1 MRLVFFAGYIRNR
14 RQLCR
19 ELALADGETEQAVLE
34 AAYSRW
40 GERLADHL
48 YGGFAFVFEN
58 PESGTLFCVRDQ
70 FGLQPF
76 FYMVT
81 GKGELLYGSDIN
93 GLVRDPRCR
102 RSVDPEAIQY
112 YMCFGYPAGEKTIWK
127 GIRKLMPG
135 QTLTFRDGKAS
146 VSTYYQ
152 KAWTPEYECTEEEWT
167 GRIGETLARIIRE
180 DRENVDFRSACSF
193 LSGGVDSSYLLA
205 VSGVSRAVGI
215 GYPEENASET
225 FLAAQTAKALGADFS
240 EADVTPEMFF
250 DAIPQMVRRT
260 GLPLADASAAVF
272 GIGCEMA
279 ARKASVCYSGE
290 GADEFFAG
298 YRIYLHADK
307 LAQTGGPW
315 HYGCAGVMNAENAA
329 RLLML
334 EHPFSLVH
342 LVKELYEESEGDEHL
357 SRLLRIDCAL
367 WLEGDILF
375 AAGCSAKAA
384 GLRLLLP
391 YADRRMF
398 ELAARIPS
406 ALKQKDGIEKY
417 ILRRAAEKHLPA
429 ETAFRRKVGFSVP
442 VRKWLR
448 TEPFRGRAES
458 VLFGDRS
465 VRFFDQPLLRQYWS
479 SFQAGNDEAWQI
491 PYAAY
496 VFIIWAMEYGV

>member
-152 KAWTPEYECTEEEWT
+152 KAWTPEYECTEEEWI

-215 GYPEENASET
+215 GYRGENASET
-225 FLAAQTAKALGADFS
+225 FLAAQTAKALGAGFFPRRTLRRKCFLTPFRRWFGEQGCRWRMLPRPFS
-240 EADVTPEMFF
+240 GSDAKWRRGRPPY
-250 DAIPQMVRRT
+250 AIPAKEQTNFSPVTGSTCMLTNWRKPAVHGTMAVR
-260 GLPLADASAAVF
+260 V
-272 GIGCEMA
+272 
-279 ARKASVCYSGE
+279 
-290 GADEFFAG
+290 
-298 YRIYLHADK
+298 
-307 LAQTGGPW
+307 
-315 HYGCAGVMNAENAA
+315 
-329 RLLML
+329 
-334 EHPFSLVH
+334 
-342 LVKELYEESEGDEHL
+342 
-357 SRLLRIDCAL
+357 
-367 WLEGDILF
+367 
-375 AAGCSAKAA
+375 
-384 GLRLLLP
+384 
-391 YADRRMF
+391 
-398 ELAARIPS
+398 
-406 ALKQKDGIEKY
+406 
-417 ILRRAAEKHLPA
+417 
-429 ETAFRRKVGFSVP
+429 
-442 VRKWLR
+442 
-448 TEPFRGRAES
+448 
-458 VLFGDRS
+458 
-465 VRFFDQPLLRQYWS
+465 
-479 SFQAGNDEAWQI
+479 
-491 PYAAY
+491 
-496 VFIIWAMEYGV
+496 

>member
-1 MRLVFFAGYIRNR
+1 MRLVFFAGYMRNR

-19 ELALADGETEQAVLE
+19 ELALEDGETEQAVLE

-180 DRENVDFRSACSF
+180 DRENVDFRSASSF

-215 GYPEENASET
+215 GYPGENASET
-225 FLAAQTAKALGADFS
+225 FRFEDYWKDVNYDDYCIEELILAMKKAEGIPLKKEARDADLAKDFANMIADI
-240 EADVTPEMFF
+240 V
-250 DAIPQMVRRT
+250 V
-260 GLPLADASAAVF
+260 
-272 GIGCEMA
+272 
-279 ARKASVCYSGE
+279 
-290 GADEFFAG
+290 
-298 YRIYLHADK
+298 
-307 LAQTGGPW
+307 
-315 HYGCAGVMNAENAA
+315 
-329 RLLML
+329 
-334 EHPFSLVH
+334 
-342 LVKELYEESEGDEHL
+342 
-357 SRLLRIDCAL
+357 
-367 WLEGDILF
+367 
-375 AAGCSAKAA
+375 
-384 GLRLLLP
+384 
-391 YADRRMF
+391 
-398 ELAARIPS
+398 
-406 ALKQKDGIEKY
+406 DGMK
-417 ILRRAAEKHLPA
+417 
-429 ETAFRRKVGFSVP
+429 
-442 VRKWLR
+442 
-448 TEPFRGRAES
+448 
-458 VLFGDRS
+458 
-465 VRFFDQPLLRQYWS
+465 
-479 SFQAGNDEAWQI
+479 
-491 PYAAY
+491 
-496 VFIIWAMEYGV
+496 